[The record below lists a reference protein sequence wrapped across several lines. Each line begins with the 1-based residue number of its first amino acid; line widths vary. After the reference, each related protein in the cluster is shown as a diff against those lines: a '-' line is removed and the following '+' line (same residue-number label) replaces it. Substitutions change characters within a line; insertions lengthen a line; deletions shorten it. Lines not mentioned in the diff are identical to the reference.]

1 MDDLQIARATTLR
14 DIFGSSDSGSSSYEN
29 LGCENN
35 SISLA
40 NEITSLNVVQEQDLN
55 ISSHPLPAVG
65 MLFDSVDE
73 LLTAYQDHAKEK
85 GFAVAIRSSVRDT
98 SSQFKYVS
106 ISCDRGRNTYFE
118 KHSKRINCLAKVH
131 AVRQGD
137 NCWSV
142 SKVVVEHN
150 HELIPN
156 LSRFMRGHR
165 KMSMHVKRQ
174 LDAND
179 IAGIRPCKSIRMLQV
194 QSGFHW
200 ERQFHDAYTKDIF
213 KKVQREIADM
223 IYCHLDPN
231 NEIDVS
237 SVPGVEKLNIKE
249 CGISNWYCKEF
260 LYIVEFR
267 ANGRHSSIVYSGGYP
282 HMTDEYKKF
291 QEIERA
297 LHEAVD
303 LCKNNP
309 ASMRFLKR
317 EMDALIEKIRS
328 DDIQVDQAQHMDND
342 ASIQGPNYASI
353 RDPTYVRC
361 RGRPRVNRFR
371 SVRER
376 GNSSQGRRNGRRHG
390 RQSRHG
396 GRRDIIDLN
405 EPFIE
410 SQNNNVARLNR
421 SLSQPNGPRRGI
433 QSRRGGR
440 MPMTFL
446 TVHNS
451 GETEIEYVSRMLT
464 KIKRFAQHHSCHVW
478 FVAHPRQLQQWN
490 SGPPNLYD
498 ISGSAHFINKC
509 DNGIVIHCN
518 RDLEIRPLDQVQVCV
533 RKVRNKVVGTIGDAF
548 LSYNRFAILAFYSS
562 FVNLWTL
569 IKLPRDRSGCIK
581 SPKAINAELYRERIL
596 DFSTLEANHGSPLL
610 VSCCEKLGSH
620 FGRNICS
627 NGMTRNAEVSSK
639 TSMASEESH
648 GSCSRIVVLSSIVQ
662 RDLRRAKL
670 LMVSLHVTVL
680 RFMKE
685 VL

>member
-1 MDDLQIARATTLR
+1 MDDLQIARATALR

-35 SISLA
+35 AISLVD
-40 NEITSLNVVQEQDLN
+40 EITSMNVVQEQDLN
-55 ISSHPLPAVG
+55 ISSHPLPVVG

-73 LLTAYQDHAKEK
+73 LPTAYQDHAKEK

-118 KHSKRINCLAKVH
+118 KHSKRINCPAKVRV
-131 AVRQGD
+131 VREGH
-137 NCWSV
+137 NCWSL

-150 HELIPN
+150 HELIHN
-156 LSRFMRGHR
+156 LSRFMMGHR
-165 KMSMHVKRQ
+165 KMSMHMKRQ
-174 LDAND
+174 LDVND
-179 IAGIRPCKSIRMLQV
+179 IAGIRPCKSIRMLQIQSGGPENLGSDFDSKNEV
-194 QSGFHW
+194 MKLHSGFHW

-237 SVPGVEKLNIKE
+237 SVPSVEKFNIKE
-249 CGISNWYCKEF
+249 YGISNWYCKEF
-260 LYIVEFR
+260 LYTVEFR
-267 ANGRHSSIVYSGGYP
+267 ANGQYFDCNCRKFDFCGLLCKHIFEVMKIKNITRVHERYILRRWRKDVLRRHSSIVYSGGYP

-309 ASMRFLKR
+309 ASMGFLKR

-328 DDIQVDQAQHMDND
+328 
-342 ASIQGPNYASI
+342 
-353 RDPTYVRC
+353 DPTYVRC

-376 GNSSQGRRNGRRHG
+376 GNSSQGRRNGPRHG
-390 RQSRHG
+390 TQSRHG
-396 GRRDIIDLN
+396 GRRVINSVIIHNSGEDIIDLN

-433 QSRRGGR
+433 QSRRGER

-451 GETEIEYVSRMLT
+451 GEV
-464 KIKRFAQHHSCHVW
+464 F
-478 FVAHPRQLQQWN
+478 
-490 SGPPNLYD
+490 
-498 ISGSAHFINKC
+498 
-509 DNGIVIHCN
+509 
-518 RDLEIRPLDQVQVCV
+518 
-533 RKVRNKVVGTIGDAF
+533 
-548 LSYNRFAILAFYSS
+548 
-562 FVNLWTL
+562 
-569 IKLPRDRSGCIK
+569 
-581 SPKAINAELYRERIL
+581 
-596 DFSTLEANHGSPLL
+596 
-610 VSCCEKLGSH
+610 
-620 FGRNICS
+620 
-627 NGMTRNAEVSSK
+627 
-639 TSMASEESH
+639 
-648 GSCSRIVVLSSIVQ
+648 
-662 RDLRRAKL
+662 
-670 LMVSLHVTVL
+670 
-680 RFMKE
+680 
-685 VL
+685 